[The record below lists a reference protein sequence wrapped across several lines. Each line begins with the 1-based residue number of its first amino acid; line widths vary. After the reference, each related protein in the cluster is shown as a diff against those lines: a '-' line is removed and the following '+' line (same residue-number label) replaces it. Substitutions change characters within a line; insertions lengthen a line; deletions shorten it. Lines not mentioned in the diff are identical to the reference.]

1 MGSGQTAIAAVKTK
15 RHYVGYDINEE
26 YVRLAER
33 RIRRFT
39 YVQGMPTLFDLMVK
53 EDKEEFETKR

>member
-39 YVQGMPTLFDLMVK
+39 YVQGIPALFDLMVK
-53 EDKEEFETKR
+53 EDKGEFEIKR